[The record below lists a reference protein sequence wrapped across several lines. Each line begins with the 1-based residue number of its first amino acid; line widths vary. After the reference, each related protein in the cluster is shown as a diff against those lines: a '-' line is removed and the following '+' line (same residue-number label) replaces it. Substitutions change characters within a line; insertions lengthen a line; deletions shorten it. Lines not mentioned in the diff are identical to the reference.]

1 MKKIILMTTL
11 FLGIQAFSQEK
22 ASVEKSVT
30 GIQIG
35 FFGAEFYNEARLS
48 EKFSLRSQLELY
60 PSIWGGDMYSKTGF
74 ALTPAISLTP
84 KFYYNLQKRKDLGKN
99 TSNNSGNYVALKVE
113 YIPDWFVISNTK
125 DIHVSETISIVPTWG
140 LRRNF
145 AKNFNYEFK
154 AGLGV
159 GKILKKGY
167 STQVIPDLSF
177 KIGYDF

>member
-1 MKKIILMTTL
+1 MKKLILAISIFT
-11 FLGIQAFSQEK
+11 GIVIFSQEK

-48 EKFSLRSQLELY
+48 EKFTLRSQLELY

-74 ALTPAISLTP
+74 ALAPAISLTP
-84 KFYYNLQKRKDLGKN
+84 KFYYNLQKRKDSGKN
-99 TSNNSGNYVALKVE
+99 ISNNSGNYISLKVE
-113 YIPDWFVISNTK
+113 YIPNWFVISNTK
-125 DIHVSETISIVPTWG
+125 DITVSETISLVPTWG

-154 AGLGV
+154 AGLGI

-167 STQVIPDLSF
+167 ATQVVPDLSF

>member
-11 FLGIQAFSQEK
+11 FLGIQVFSQEK

-35 FFGAEFYNEARLS
+35 FFGSEFYNEARLS

-74 ALTPAISLTP
+74 ALTPAISVTP

-99 TSNNSGNYVALKVE
+99 ISNNSGNYVALKVE

-125 DIHVSETISIVPTWG
+125 DIQVSETISIIPTWG

-167 STQVIPDLSF
+167 STQVVPDLSF

>member
-1 MKKIILMTTL
+1 MKKI
-11 FLGIQAFSQEK
+11 FLLGMICLSSFVFSQEK
-22 ASVEKSVT
+22 ASVKKSVT
-30 GIQIG
+30 GIQVG
-35 FFGAEFYNEARLS
+35 FFGAELYNEARLS
-48 EKFSLRSQLELY
+48 ESFALRSQFELY

-74 ALTPAISLTP
+74 ALTPRISLTP

-99 TSNNSGNYVALKVE
+99 ISNNSGNYLALKVE
-113 YIPDWFVISNTK
+113 YIPDWFVISNTT
-125 DIHVSETISIVPTWG
+125 DITVSETVSIIPTWG

-167 STQVIPDLSF
+167 STQVIPELSF

>member
-11 FLGIQAFSQEK
+11 FLGIQVFSQEK

-60 PSIWGGDMYSKTGF
+60 PSIWGGDTYSKTGF
-74 ALTPAISLTP
+74 ALTPAISVTP

-99 TSNNSGNYVALKVE
+99 ISNNSGNYVALKVE